1 MYLNFLNRIIEVDF
15 KNLLLCSL
23 PELWLRRVFLPM
35 EKFFA
40 IWFTGKYRSGIIFH
54 KFTAAA
60 GFIETK
66 SVWQPGRL
74 PALRAEKGLHGRQ

>member
-1 MYLNFLNRIIEVDF
+1 
-15 KNLLLCSL
+15 
-23 PELWLRRVFLPM
+23 M

-40 IWFTGKYRSGIIFH
+40 IWFTNGYRSGIVFH

-66 SVWQPGRL
+66 ISLAARRL